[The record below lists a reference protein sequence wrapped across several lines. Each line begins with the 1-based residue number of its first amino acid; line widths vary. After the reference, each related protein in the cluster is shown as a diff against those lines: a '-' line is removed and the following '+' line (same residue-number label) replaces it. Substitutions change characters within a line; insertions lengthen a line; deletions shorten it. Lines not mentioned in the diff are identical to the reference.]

1 MFCNNKYLQNQI
13 DRIHKLA
20 LRIVS
25 NEPTLN
31 LDELV
36 ELDMSIKAPRKSKL
50 REQNFLSEKNE
61 LPFWKNKPCKL
72 P

>member
-1 MFCNNKYLQNQI
+1 MFCNKYLPNQI

-20 LRIVS
+20 LRIIS

-36 ELDMSIKAPRKSKL
+36 ELDMSIKAPT
-50 REQNFLSEKNE
+50 
-61 LPFWKNKPCKL
+61 
-72 P
+72 